1 MYIIYYVINF
11 KIIFDIG
18 KFLFDVFFMLVVL
31 YLFCI
36 QLFYSFWVVCRV
48 FKIILVV
55 LQGLMDIIWVI
66 QWQLENFIRY
76 RMVCNGVSI
85 KQIFRNIVEEEN
97 VFLIVMMYLGQLLFI
112 VFYIEIQV
120 KKVCLRVMEFN
131 SDSFYQFCLNFVFML
146 RQY

>member
-76 RMVCNGVSI
+76 RRVCNGVSI